1 MTQLVH
7 SILTVNR
14 HIETAKE
21 QAIERCGYSETDHSS
36 IANFCLGWTES
47 AFAHV
52 LSAIADKYGEDA
64 LLKILDSTNISPVY
78 KSAV

>member
-1 MTQLVH
+1 MTELVH
-7 SILTVNR
+7 SVLTVQR

-21 QAIERCGYSETDHSS
+21 RAIERYGYSETDYSG

-52 LSAIADKYGEDA
+52 LTSIATKYGEDA
-64 LLKILDSTNISPVY
+64 LLKILDQTCIPPVY

>member
-1 MTQLVH
+1 MTELVH
-7 SILTVNR
+7 CMLTVQR
-14 HIETAKE
+14 HTETAKE
-21 QAIERCGYSETDHSS
+21 RAMERYGYPETDHSG

-52 LSAIADKYGEDA
+52 LMSIASKYGEDA
-64 LLKILDSTNISPVY
+64 LLKILDNTNVPPVY